1 MDSDD
6 DTSRAA
12 LRLRAQPGTCCGL
25 ANGTVL
31 FVRPDGTRTSV
42 DESSARLL
50 GLCDHFATSA
60 AHARRIAARLRLT
73 DDHLPA
79 VADMLDQLHA
89 QGLMLSERELVA
101 ELAAGGRGTIE
112 PVEHLAIVTRDRAE
126 ALQRCVEHLERSAS
140 RHGRRLSCVISDD
153 SNAPAAAANRAMLA
167 ARSGPLSFSHADARS
182 KRKFASALV
191 ASSGAPPSVIEF
203 ALFDPLS
210 LGLTYGANRNA
221 VLLHLA
227 GERFL
232 GVDDDIELEL
242 RGAGPATPTIW
253 VGREQATTVHLTA
266 TVDAALAQA
275 PPSGG
280 DPLAVIEQT
289 LGRTIAQIAA
299 DDPGSLRFDGLTTDT
314 LNRLRLGHGRVAVSM
329 FGLAG
334 DPASPVMDVLV
345 PERDAAPHVWELFT
359 AAGGV
364 PPERAALSRIEERR
378 VAAGGGLV
386 TAAAAF
392 DHRTLLPPMMPVLR
406 AEDFLFAAVLH
417 RCDPG
422 ALIAHTPWMV
432 THRPEPPR
440 AFDDVEGLRHDGVP
454 QGTRGVIESA
464 LTHFSAPPG
473 DMASRMRAMGAWL
486 ESLGRAPYGELAALM
501 RPHLLAWLERRIGR
515 IERVRAGA
523 GDAPPSWHRF
533 VEAYLAALRLT
544 TQREDLVLPTDLV
557 AGRDQEGARALLGEI
572 IIHLGQLLQWWP
584 ALVASAIEL
593 RGRGTVLAAA
603 V

>member
-1 MDSDD
+1 M
-6 DTSRAA
+6 
-12 LRLRAQPGTCCGL
+12 
-25 ANGTVL
+25 
-31 FVRPDGTRTSV
+31 V
-42 DESSARLL
+42 DESAARLL
-50 GLCDHFATSA
+50 GLCDHFATSDS
-60 AHARRIAARLRLT
+60 HARQIAGHLRLT
-73 DDHLPA
+73 ADHVPA
-79 VADMLDQLHA
+79 VAEMLDQLHE
-89 QGLMLSERELVA
+89 QGLLLSERELVA
-101 ELAAGGRGTIE
+101 ELAAGGRGTID
-112 PVEHLAIVTRDRAE
+112 PLEHLAIVTRDRGA
-126 ALQRCVEHLERSAS
+126 ALRRCIEHLELSSS

-153 SNAPAAAANRAMLA
+153 SDAPTAAANHAMLA
-167 ARSGPLSFSHADARS
+167 ARSGPLSFSYADTSS

-191 ASSGAPPSVIEF
+191 AASGAPPEVIEF
-203 ALFDPLS
+203 ALFDPLG

-232 GVDDDIELEL
+232 GIDDDVELEL
-242 RGAGPATPTIW
+242 RGAGPVSPTLW
-253 VGREQATTVHLTA
+253 VGREPATTVHLAA
-266 TVDAALAQA
+266 TLDEALAQA
-275 PPSGG
+275 PPSAG

-289 LGRTIAQIAA
+289 LGRTIGQIAA
-299 DDPGSLRFDGLTTDT
+299 DDPDDLRFDGLTTDT

-345 PERDAAPHVWELFT
+345 PERAAAPHVWKLFV
-359 AAGGV
+359 AAGGI
-364 PPERAALSRIEERR
+364 PAERAALSRITERR
-378 VAAGGGLV
+378 LGAGGGLV

-432 THRPEPPR
+432 THRPAPPR
-440 AFDDVEGLRHDGVP
+440 AFDDVEALRQDGVP

-464 LTHFSAPPG
+464 LRHFSAPPG
-473 DMASRMRAMGAWL
+473 EMASRMRAMGAWL
-486 ESLGRAPYGELAALM
+486 ESLGRAPYGELATLV
-501 RPHLLAWLERRIGR
+501 RPHLLAWLERRIER

-523 GDAPPSWHRF
+523 ADAPPSWHRF
-533 VEAYLAALRLT
+533 AEAYLAALRLT
-544 TQREDLVLPTDLV
+544 AQRDDLVLPTDLT
-557 AGRDQEGARALLGEI
+557 AGRDDEAARVLLGTI
-572 IIHLGQLLQWWP
+572 IIQLGQLLQWWP

-593 RGRGTVLAAA
+593 RGRGTVLAPA